1 MFRTVSRRCLA
12 AACFVLLPCLFA
24 QNNNGRISG
33 TITDNTGAVIA
44 GAAMSVIN
52 EDTGAIQK
60 TVSDSGGFYQVAQ
73 LAVGSYRVI
82 AEKPGFKKEEKNG
95 NNLVDAGRLTIDF
108 KLEVGAITDT
118 VTVTA
123 TVGEAV
129 NTTSGELSHTIDSEQ
144 VADLALNGRNYLQ
157 LVSLVPGVALLDED
171 QMATTT
177 SLSVSNF
184 AVNGSRPGT
193 NQLMIDGGMNLDS
206 GSNTSQVNNVGV
218 DFVDQLRVQSAAMS
232 AEYGRNSGA

>member
-123 TVGEAV
+123 TAAGTATVGASSSFRV
-129 NTTSGELSHTIDSEQ
+129 AGVPLKRTAGAADNAAAGGSDRASVAWSGASASGSGVGGGGGGGGATPAASG
-144 VADLALNGRNYLQ
+144 N
-157 LVSLVPGVALLDED
+157 PGVGI
-171 QMATTT
+171 
-177 SLSVSNF
+177 SLSPRTQSVAS
-184 AVNGSRPGT
+184 GGT
-193 NQLMIDGGMNLDS
+193 ARFTVTVTNS
-206 GSNTSQVNNVGV
+206 GSLS
-218 DFVDQLRVQSAAMS
+218 L
-232 AEYGRNSGA
+232 